1 MVFLEKFRQPYIQNK
16 ESNLL
21 REQLFEYFIFEYF
34 IFEYFIFEYFL
45 NNFTK
50 KRFKST
56 LGVYIVKKTRNHT
69 ATILTLIFKS

>member
-34 IFEYFIFEYFL
+34 L

-56 LGVYIVKKTRNHT
+56 LAVYIVKKTRNRT

>member
-21 REQLFEYFIFEYF
+21 REQL
-34 IFEYFIFEYFL
+34 FEYFIFEYFL